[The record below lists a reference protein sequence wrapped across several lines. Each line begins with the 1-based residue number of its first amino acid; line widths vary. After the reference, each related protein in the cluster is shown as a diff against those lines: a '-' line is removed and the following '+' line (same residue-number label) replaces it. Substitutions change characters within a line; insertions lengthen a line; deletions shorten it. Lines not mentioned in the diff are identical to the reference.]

1 MLDDIFLLG
10 NIVSPHR
17 KVSFKLYAYIYS
29 PTYVYLDILRRI
41 FNSMSLWLFE
51 TYLLS
56 VYPPASIFCICILNS
71 IPIKIHISFFIEIEK
86 HLKILMELQRPH
98 IAKTVWTRKIN
109 SARGITISRSQ
120 DILQSPSKKTGEY
133 WYKNRH
139 IDKWSKI
146 EDPTM
151 STHILSHLIF
161 HKDGLCSWTKK
172 RKKSDW
178 ERSNNVSLL

>member
-1 MLDDIFLLG
+1 MSEVHGAFSIRYLPSTSGGQPNVIAISCSVLGDFWQSDYNLKESFLYLILKFLLDDIFLLG

-71 IPIKIHISFFIEIEK
+71 IPIKIPISFFIEIEK

-120 DILQSPSKKTGEY
+120 DIL
-133 WYKNRH
+133 
-139 IDKWSKI
+139 
-146 EDPTM
+146 
-151 STHILSHLIF
+151 
-161 HKDGLCSWTKK
+161 
-172 RKKSDW
+172 
-178 ERSNNVSLL
+178 